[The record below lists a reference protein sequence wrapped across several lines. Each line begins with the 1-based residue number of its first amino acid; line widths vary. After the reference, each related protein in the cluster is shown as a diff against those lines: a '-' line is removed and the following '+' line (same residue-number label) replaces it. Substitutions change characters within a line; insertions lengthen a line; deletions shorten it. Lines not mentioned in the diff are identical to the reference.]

1 METFR
6 LIRPEG
12 RPRLPLGEPAPEP
25 LSLVE
30 KHRPK
35 VLAEMVGQGA
45 AVWQLTAFLDAPHS
59 TAFLF
64 DGPTG
69 NGKSTAAMC
78 LANEL
83 GAVEY
88 GGLEVIKS
96 GTQDAEAVEC
106 ALRSLHFR
114 PMTGSGWHVL
124 VVDEADNRSPKAD
137 QLWLSALEDLPP
149 RCVIVFTTNHPEKF
163 AQRFIDRCER
173 VTFAADAVA
182 LRQDADELARRI
194 WAAELHR
201 DDSPPLECVPNL
213 VERGQLS
220 FRRLVRGL
228 EPIIR
233 HVRKTGEMPPL
244 TRCTSFDPVETPRP
258 TGQTPARRVRGS
270 VPDGLHV
277 ATPGPVTGDSRRV
290 AADRDEDKRPPCV
303 DCGTEFGGRTSTG
316 KIERTKGRCQSCY
329 NAFRREK
336 RA

>member
-1 METFR
+1 MSTFQ

-12 RPRLPLGEPAPEP
+12 RPRLPLGVPDPEP
-25 LSLVE
+25 VSLVE
-30 KHRPK
+30 KHRPR

-45 AVWQLTAFLDAPHS
+45 AVWQLSAFLDAPHS

-69 NGKSTAAMC
+69 NGKTTAAMC
-78 LANEL
+78 LAAEL

-88 GGLEVIKS
+88 GGLEIIKS

-114 PMTGSGWHVL
+114 PMTGSGWHVI

-149 RCVIVFTTNHPEKF
+149 KCVIIFTTNHPEKF

-182 LRQDADELARRI
+182 LRQDAAELARRI

-201 DDSPPLECVPNL
+201 DDVPALEMLPNL

-228 EPIIR
+228 EPIVR
-233 HVRKTGEMPPL
+233 HVRKTGQMPPL
-244 TRCTSFDPVETPRP
+244 VACTSFAPVETPRKTRQDAP
-258 TGQTPARRVRGS
+258 GRVAGTRDDGSHVGAGGDPGRR
-270 VPDGLHV
+270 P
-277 ATPGPVTGDSRRV
+277 GDS
-290 AADRDEDKRPPCV
+290 DEDARDPCV
-303 DCGTEFGGRTSTG
+303 DCSTRFGGRTSSG

-329 NAFRREK
+329 NRHRREA
-336 RA
+336 RR